1 MYLPVYNTHY
11 TSEKQQWFDIG
22 TSFFLYLFI
31 FKILQMLKFCTCLPH
46 LMICQHRIVIFGSF
60 GWIQIL
66 NPIFFFFFFQKWKKK
81 TKVVVVVVT
90 SQACATA
97 LWLFVPIYFVYPCIP
112 CATPLPVSLRPVSNR
127 ENKDNV
133 GTAKVR
139 MSDFAFASSRW
150 TLSDVRHL
158 SVNIH
163 LENIPPASD
172 LEIKN

>member
-1 MYLPVYNTHY
+1 MHY
-11 TSEKQQWFDIG
+11 TSEKQQRFDIG
-22 TSFFLYLFI
+22 TYFFLYLFI

-60 GWIQIL
+60 GLIQIL
-66 NPIFFFFFFQKWKKK
+66 NPFFIFFFQKCKKK

-90 SQACATA
+90 SQACACA
-97 LWLFVPIYFVYPCIP
+97 LWVFVPIYFVYPCIP
-112 CATPLPVSLRPVSNR
+112 CATPLPVSLRSLSNR

-133 GTAKVR
+133 GTVKVR

-150 TLSDVRHL
+150 TLSNVQHL
-158 SVNIH
+158 SINIH
-163 LENIPPASD
+163 LENVLPASD